1 MVVYKEQIGDMEF
14 SVSFTE
20 LASEKSQLDKIRYP
34 NELRWDHT
42 PEKIR
47 AMTA

>member
-1 MVVYKEQIGDMEF
+1 MLVFKEKIGDMEF

-20 LASEKSQLDKIRYP
+20 LATEHGHDPVHP

-42 PEKIR
+42 PE
-47 AMTA
+47 